1 MRAVIQRVLQAS
13 VTVEEKVV
21 AEIGLGYLI
30 LLGITHNDGETEAQ
44 YGARKIA
51 GLRLFEDDGGKM
63 NLALQD
69 VGGAALVVSQFTL
82 FGDARKGRRPSFS
95 DAAAPA
101 EAEVL
106 YQRFCRLL
114 AAEGVSVSQGIFQAH
129 MKVALV
135 NDGPVTLLLDT
146 ATMMKQADRVEVTR

>member
-63 NLALQD
+63 KGKRVARDLP
-69 VGGAALVVSQFTL
+69 GAYESC
-82 FGDARKGRRPSFS
+82 AR
-95 DAAAPA
+95 
-101 EAEVL
+101 
-106 YQRFCRLL
+106 Q
-114 AAEGVSVSQGIFQAH
+114 
-129 MKVALV
+129 
-135 NDGPVTLLLDT
+135 
-146 ATMMKQADRVEVTR
+146 